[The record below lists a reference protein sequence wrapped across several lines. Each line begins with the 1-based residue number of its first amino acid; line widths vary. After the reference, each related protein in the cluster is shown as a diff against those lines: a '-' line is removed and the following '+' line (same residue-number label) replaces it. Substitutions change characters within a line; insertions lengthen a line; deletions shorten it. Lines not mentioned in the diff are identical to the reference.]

1 MPELPE
7 VEALARAIGE
17 RVIGS
22 RIASVDLASLSA
34 LKTVLPSP
42 LELTGRTVLRVER
55 FGKWLG
61 LDADGLWLVVHLSR
75 SGWIQWRDE
84 LPSGPVRPGK
94 GPLALRVGFVSADG
108 EPIGGIDITE
118 AGTQKRLAVHVV
130 DDPAAVPG
138 IARLG
143 PDPLSP
149 TFTNA
154 AFNAILDEAGRTQ
167 IKGVLRDQDR
177 IAGIGNAYSDE
188 VLHIAGISPF
198 HPAATLT
205 AEQRAALL
213 DAIRTTLQSAIE
225 AAAGH
230 GTGTIKA
237 EKKAGMRV
245 HGRVGE
251 ACPACGD
258 VIRSVSFADRS
269 LEYCATCQTAGVPL
283 ADRRT
288 SKFLK

>member
-7 VEALARAIGE
+7 VAALARAVGE

-22 RIASVDLASLSA
+22 RIASIDLASLSA
-34 LKTVLPSP
+34 LKTVAPSP
-42 LELTGRTVLRVER
+42 LELTGRAVTGVER

-61 LDADGLWLVVHLSR
+61 LDADGLWLLVHLSR
-75 SGWIQWRDE
+75 SGWVQWRDE

-108 EPIGGIDITE
+108 EPIGGMDLTE

-130 DDPAAVPG
+130 TDPMEVPA

-143 PDPLSP
+143 PDPLSDA
-149 TFTNA
+149 FTDA
-154 AFNAILDEAGRTQ
+154 AFDTILDAAGRTQ

-188 VLHIAGISPF
+188 VLHIAGLSPF

-205 AEQRAALL
+205 ADQRHALL
-213 DAIRTTLQSAIE
+213 TAIRTTLRSAIE
-225 AAAGH
+225 AAAGQ

-237 EKKAGMRV
+237 EKRAGMRV
-245 HGRVGE
+245 HGRAGQ

-269 LEYCATCQTAGVPL
+269 LEYCATCQTGGVPL

-288 SKFLK
+288 SRFLK